1 MVTKTKKAGKALQ
14 QKTSFVMVTPE
25 VQVINQEVQKAYQ
38 KIINAAQQLLTK
50 FELSKFRTYIIVEN
64 TKDPQNTNYI
74 NEFICHFWSI
84 NLINGRDG
92 RYYIYI
98 NYDSDYIEKF
108 GSNLTNLLLREAY
121 RATNSED
128 GTNGCEYALKVMFT
142 DHDVHNYFF
151 RLTFEGETDTVSIA
165 VVERPEV
172 A

>member
-1 MVTKTKKAGKALQ
+1 MKKNTTITKPATQ
-14 QKTSFVMVTPE
+14 FVMVTPE
-25 VQVINQEVQKAYQ
+25 LQVVNQEVQKPYQ
-38 KIINAAQQLLTK
+38 KIIEAAQRLLTK
-50 FELSKFRTYIIVEN
+50 FEMVKYRTYITVEN

-98 NYDSDYIEKF
+98 NYDGDFIEKF

-128 GTNGCEYALKVMFT
+128 GTNGCEYALKVMFVN
-142 DHDVHNYFF
+142 HDVHNYFF

-165 VVERPEV
+165 VVERPE
-172 A
+172 AA